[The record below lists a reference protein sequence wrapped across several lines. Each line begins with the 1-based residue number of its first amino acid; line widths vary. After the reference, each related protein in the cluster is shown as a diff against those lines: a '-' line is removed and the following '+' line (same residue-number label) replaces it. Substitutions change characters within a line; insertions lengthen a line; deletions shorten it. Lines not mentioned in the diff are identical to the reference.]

1 MVSRSDAIE
10 KSRLFIK
17 PQEFV
22 SEVGKSTK
30 SSEYAGEGQDIVSK
44 GILLHRKPTR
54 VCVRCGGR
62 SQQHESLRGDVPV
75 SGSYLSQWHVWG
87 RRWWSRCICGG
98 RWVRID

>member
-22 SEVGKSTK
+22 SEIGKSRK
-30 SSEYAGEGQDIVSK
+30 SSEYGHDIVSK
-44 GILLHRKPTR
+44 GTLLGRRPTR
-54 VCVRCGGR
+54 VCVRCGGK
-62 SQQHESLRGDVPV
+62 SQKHEISHRGDVPI
-75 SGSYLSQWHVWG
+75 SGSYFSQWYVWE